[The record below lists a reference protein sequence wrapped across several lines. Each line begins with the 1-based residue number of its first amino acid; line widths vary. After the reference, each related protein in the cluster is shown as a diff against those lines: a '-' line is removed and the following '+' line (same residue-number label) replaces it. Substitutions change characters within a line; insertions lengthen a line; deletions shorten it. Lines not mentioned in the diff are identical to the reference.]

1 MALTRVRR
9 TGLNDGLVSDAK
21 LDSGVGTQAVTTAT
35 IRNGAVTTLKLAD
48 NSITT
53 EKLSTTGGLE
63 AISAAVIR
71 TGAITPTKIDTS
83 ATFNF
88 YAVSVA
94 TSLNVTG
101 KVSRAD
107 ASGTD
112 VSGSDLI
119 IAGGAGTGA
128 ATGGQIK
135 LKTAPASGTSG
146 SSANSLVDA
155 IVITGQGKVGIGV
168 GAPTEDLEVANN
180 VIINGA
186 LSVLGSTTT
195 VSTTNTV
202 VGDKLIELGNG
213 VVGAPAGAAGIG
225 VERGTR
231 D

>member
-112 VSGSDLI
+112 VSPPR
-119 IAGGAGTGA
+119 A
-128 ATGGQIK
+128 Q
-135 LKTAPASGTSG
+135 
-146 SSANSLVDA
+146 LVSH
-155 IVITGQGKVGIGV
+155 G
-168 GAPTEDLEVANN
+168 P
-180 VIINGA
+180 
-186 LSVLGSTTT
+186 
-195 VSTTNTV
+195 
-202 VGDKLIELGNG
+202 
-213 VVGAPAGAAGIG
+213 P
-225 VERGTR
+225 
-231 D
+231 